1 MNTTTSPRSRIC
13 VSVADRSIDAA
24 LATARAAEALADVI
38 EVRLDSLAEPAV
50 RPFVEGLTKPLLFT
64 NRAAWEGGTWQGEES
79 ARVDL
84 LVEAVAA
91 GATYVDIELR
101 AEAEQ
106 RQRLLAAVQG
116 TACQCIVSWH
126 DFKVTAS
133 AQGLGKVFQ
142 EMYRSGAH
150 IGKIVTTARDFRD
163 VLRVLNLQDEAAEM
177 DFPLIAFCMGPVGVV
192 SRVATCAL
200 GGYMTYAAP
209 DGGGGTAPGQLPITT
224 LRTLLEELGHGD

>member
-1 MNTTTSPRSRIC
+1 MQRATVAPGRIC
-13 VSVADRSIDAA
+13 VSVADRSLAAA
-24 LATARAAEALADVI
+24 LATAKAAEGLADVI
-38 EVRLDSLAEPAV
+38 EIRLDSLEAPAV
-50 RPFVEGLTKPLLFT
+50 RPFVEQLTRPLLFT
-64 NRAAWEGGTWQGEES
+64 NRPAWEGGNYQGDET

-84 LVEAVAA
+84 LVEAVKA
-91 GATYVDIELR
+91 GAAYVDIELR
-101 AEAEQ
+101 SEEES
-106 RQRLLAAVQG
+106 RQRVFAAAKG

-133 AQGLGKVFQ
+133 SQGLAKLFQ
-142 EMYRSGAH
+142 EMYRSGAQ

-163 VLRVLNLQDEAAEM
+163 VLRVLSLQEEAAEM

-209 DGGGGTAPGQLPITT
+209 DGGSGTAPGQLPLTT
-224 LRTLLEELGHGD
+224 LRAMLAGLGHGN